1 MVKKRT
7 TRCSVR
13 NAMAK
18 EEDAFAGAGGPSRS
32 DPIREGIA
40 RVQEVR
46 EPGQYVSTIDD
57 PDQG

>member
-32 DPIREGIA
+32 DLGRGSREFRRYANLG
-40 RVQEVR
+40 
-46 EPGQYVSTIDD
+46 STSAL
-57 PDQG
+57 